1 MVKAP
6 QASTTTKARAAK
18 APAKPKAPVKAKAAM
33 RAKPASATQKVTSD
47 GGTLHTSVDSAAR
60 EKVAEALTK
69 AVADSYTLYAK
80 TLGVHWNVVGPAFF
94 GLHKLTDAQYN
105 ELHQAADAI
114 AERIRALGKLA
125 PTGNETF
132 RALTVIENEAP
143 HRPTNEMIAELAR
156 DNETV
161 ARRMSEFAELAD
173 KAGDLFSHDMLVAR
187 IGVHEENAW
196 MLRSSL
202 AQ

>member
-1 MVKAP
+1 M
-6 QASTTTKARAAK
+6 AK
-18 APAKPKAPVKAKAAM
+18 TAKSKAAS
-33 RAKPASATQKVTSD
+33 RKVEGD
-47 GGTLHTSVDSAAR
+47 GNRLNTSVGSDAR
-60 EKVAEALTK
+60 EKIAEALTK

-80 TLGVHWNVVGPAFF
+80 TLGVHWNLQGPNFY

-105 ELHQAADAI
+105 ELHQAADAL

-125 PTGNETF
+125 PTGSEAF

-143 HRPTNEMIAELAR
+143 HKPTREMIAELVR
-156 DNETV
+156 DNEAV
-161 ARRMSEFAELAD
+161 ARRMGEFAELAD
-173 KAGDLFSHDMLVAR
+173 EAGDLFTHDMLVAR

-202 AQ
+202 SE

>member
-1 MVKAP
+1 M
-6 QASTTTKARAAK
+6 ARA
-18 APAKPKAPVKAKAAM
+18 PKSPKSGPKQPRVEG
-33 RAKPASATQKVTSD
+33 D
-47 GGTLHTSVDSAAR
+47 GNSLNTSVASEAR
-60 EKVAEALTK
+60 DEVAEALTK

-80 TLGVHWNVVGPAFF
+80 TLGVHWNVQGAGFF

-143 HRPTNEMIAELAR
+143 HKPTQEMIAELAR
-156 DNETV
+156 DNESV
-161 ARRMSEFAELAD
+161 ARRMGEFAELAD
-173 KAGDLFSHDMLVAR
+173 EAGDLFSHDMLVAR
-187 IGVHEENAW
+187 IGVHEQNAW

-202 AQ
+202 EQS

>member
-1 MVKAP
+1 M
-6 QASTTTKARAAK
+6 AK
-18 APAKPKAPVKAKAAM
+18 TAKAAAAPQ
-33 RAKPASATQKVTSD
+33 RIEDD
-47 GGTLHTSVDSAAR
+47 GTKLNTSVDSDAR
-60 EKVAEALTK
+60 EAVAEALTK

-80 TLGVHWNVVGPAFF
+80 TLGVHWNVQGPNFY

-105 ELHQAADAI
+105 ELHKAADAL

-125 PTGNETF
+125 PTGSDTF
-132 RALTVIENEAP
+132 RGLTVIENEAP
-143 HRPTNEMIAELAR
+143 HRSTEEMIAELVR
-156 DNETV
+156 DNEAV

-173 KAGDLFSHDMLVAR
+173 EAGDLFTNDMLVAR

-202 AQ
+202 GE

>member
-1 MVKAP
+1 M
-6 QASTTTKARAAK
+6 AK
-18 APAKPKAPVKAKAAM
+18 APKSKAAT
-33 RAKPASATQKVTSD
+33 RKVESD
-47 GGTLHTSVDSAAR
+47 GTTLNTSVERSAR

-80 TLGVHWNVVGPAFF
+80 TLGVHWNVQGPNFF

-105 ELHQAADAI
+105 ELHEAADAL
-114 AERIRALGKLA
+114 AERIRGLGKLA
-125 PTGNETF
+125 PTGAATF
-132 RALTVIENEAP
+132 RTLTVIENDEP
-143 HRPTNEMIAELAR
+143 HKPTEEMIAELVR

-161 ARRMSEFAELAD
+161 ARRMSEFAKLAD
-173 KAGDLFSHDMLVAR
+173 DAGDLFTHDMLVAR

-202 AQ
+202 GE

>member
-1 MVKAP
+1 MAK
-6 QASTTTKARAAK
+6 STR
-18 APAKPKAPVKAKAAM
+18 PKA
-33 RAKPASATQKVTSD
+33 ASSKVESD
-47 GGTLHTSVDSAAR
+47 GGTLNTSVPKEAR
-60 EKVAEALTK
+60 EQVAEALTK

-80 TLGVHWNVVGPAFF
+80 TLGVHWNVQGRDFF

-105 ELHQAADAI
+105 ELHTAADAL

-125 PTGNETF
+125 PTGSETF

-143 HRPTNEMIAELAR
+143 HKPTQQMIAELAR
-156 DNETV
+156 DNEAV

-173 KAGDLFSHDMLVAR
+173 EAGDLFTHDMLVAR

-202 AQ
+202 GE